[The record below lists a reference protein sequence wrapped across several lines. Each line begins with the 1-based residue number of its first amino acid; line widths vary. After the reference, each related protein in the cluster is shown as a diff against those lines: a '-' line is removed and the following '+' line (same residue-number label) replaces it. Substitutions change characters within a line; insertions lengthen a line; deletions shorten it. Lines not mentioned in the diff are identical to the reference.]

1 MGAGVD
7 PKEVVALI
15 DGPWRR
21 NEERYPDKSIR
32 ASSPEES
39 RDSVSERGGSLAGS
53 FYDRLFPAYEMD
65 RRLLAE
71 IGVDSD
77 RADPDLDFKF
87 ARAS

>member
-1 MGAGVD
+1 M
-7 PKEVVALI
+7 
-15 DGPWRR
+15 
-21 NEERYPDKSIR
+21 
-32 ASSPEES
+32 
-39 RDSVSERGGSLAGS
+39 SERGGSLAGS